1 MQKKNSLKT
10 KKKKLRIKKR
20 KQISYKKP
28 YYGGDILNKVNNNDV
43 KKIMDQVKL
52 EGKFNLG
59 NIELVQKA
67 ESLLKGLFL
76 QATENLAKLAN
87 IDIKDSKSVDEKLS
101 QIKEAL
107 VNPENKEKLKIIIS
121 EFAIDA
127 SIALKALSPF
137 LQEFSKD
144 IVPILTKTAS
154 DVGESIVKV
163 GLNTAGAVPG
173 IGIMIG
179 IIRNMGNIGD
189 AITSGTNAA
198 TEILKT
204 SSDAIKGTLMNY
216 RKLSEENM
224 GRINN
229 INTSIND
236 FQKSSQIPT
245 NSLLNISQN
254 MIRGG
259 GKYKKLSKEVLPAIQ
274 FAEAIIRTKLPITVT
289 SDTLHNYH

>member
-1 MQKKNSLKT
+1 M
-10 KKKKLRIKKR
+10 
-20 KQISYKKP
+20 
-28 YYGGDILNKVNNNDV
+28 
-43 KKIMDQVKL
+43 
-52 EGKFNLG
+52 
-59 NIELVQKA
+59 
-67 ESLLKGLFL
+67 
-76 QATENLAKLAN
+76 
-87 IDIKDSKSVDEKLS
+87 
-101 QIKEAL
+101 
-107 VNPENKEKLKIIIS
+107 
-121 EFAIDA
+121 
-127 SIALKALSPF
+127 
-137 LQEFSKD
+137 
-144 IVPILTKTAS
+144 
-154 DVGESIVKV
+154 GESIVKV

-254 MIRGG
+254 KIRGG
-259 GKYKKLSKEVLPAIQ
+259 GKYKKLSK
-274 FAEAIIRTKLPITVT
+274 
-289 SDTLHNYH
+289 

>member
-20 KQISYKKP
+20 KQFSYKKP

-67 ESLLKGLFL
+67 ETLLKGLFL

-87 IDIKDSKSVDEKLS
+87 IDLKDSKSVDEKLS

-127 SIALKALSPF
+127 SIALKAFSPF

-144 IVPILTKTAS
+144 IVPIITKTAS

-259 GKYKKLSKEVLPAIQ
+259 GKYKKLSK
-274 FAEAIIRTKLPITVT
+274 
-289 SDTLHNYH
+289 